1 MARAPGFDF
10 REDLESTGIREAA
23 VCADR
28 REPKPSNPEPATS
41 STKIAPGTPTRT
53 QPVPELFP
61 KVVLSKVPPH
71 QRPFPITLFL
81 RYNRTIFNQII
92 LERVETARVST
103 YPPPAK
109 PPAAELSLGTGGKQ
123 TTT

>member
-10 REDLESTGIREAA
+10 RKDLESVGIGEAA
-23 VCADR
+23 VCTDR
-28 REPKPSNPEPATS
+28 REPKPSNPEPATIS
-41 STKIAPGTPTRT
+41 INIAPRTPTRI

-81 RYNRTIFNQII
+81 RFNEPYFFKPSSSTDHLQRTI
-92 LERVETARVST
+92 ST
-103 YPPPAK
+103 GSFQPDLFG
-109 PPAAELSLGTGGKQ
+109 ES
-123 TTT
+123 

>member
-1 MARAPGFDF
+1 MARAAGFDF
-10 REDLESTGIREAA
+10 REDLESAGIREAA

-81 RYNRTIFNQII
+81 RFNEPYFFKPSSSTDRLQRTI
-92 LERVETARVST
+92 ST
-103 YPPPAK
+103 GSFQPDLFG
-109 PPAAELSLGTGGKQ
+109 ES
-123 TTT
+123 